1 MASTVSANP
10 FSSPAAALH
19 LTQQTPALLASTPT
33 TTSSFPGTLFSS
45 ETPDLY
51 LTLVTHFYACLST
64 SDDKSAHLLL
74 EKLTARFGSSDPK
87 VIALRGVY
95 QEAIAESDEDLKTIL
110 GEYNK
115 ILAQDPMNVP
125 VHKRRIGLVKTLGGE
140 KEAIE
145 TLTDFLD
152 AWPTDVE
159 GWCELSD
166 LYLKVGAM
174 EKAVW
179 CVEEALLGLP
189 NAWNLHVRAG
199 ELEVLCG
206 REAEAVKRFCRAVEL
221 CEGYLRGWYGLKV
234 AVGKCLEAKKEVV
247 GLGREKLQRLDQLA
261 TEKLEEIVKERN
273 TKDVQEEQRA
283 ELIAAQ
289 ALLNKSSP

>member
-1 MASTVSANP
+1 M
-10 FSSPAAALH
+10 
-19 LTQQTPALLASTPT
+19 
-33 TTSSFPGTLFSS
+33 
-45 ETPDLY
+45 
-51 LTLVTHFYACLST
+51 
-64 SDDKSAHLLL
+64 
-74 EKLTARFGSSDPK
+74 
-87 VIALRGVY
+87 ALRGMY
-95 QEAIAESDEDLKTIL
+95 QEAIAESEEDLKTIL

-125 VHKRRIGLVKTLGGE
+125 VHKRRIGLVKALGGE

-145 TLTDFLD
+145 TLTEFLD
-152 AWPTDVE
+152 VWPTDVE

-166 LYLKVGAM
+166 LYLQVGATD
-174 EKAVW
+174 KAVW

-199 ELEVLCG
+199 ELEILSG
-206 REAEAVKRFCRAVEL
+206 REGEAVKRFCRAVEL

-234 AVGKCLEAKKEVV
+234 AVGKCLEGGKKEVD
-247 GLGREKLQRLDQLA
+247 GLGQDKLEKLDQLA
-261 TEKLEEIVKERN
+261 TTKLEKIVKERN

-289 ALLNKSSP
+289 ALLNKSNP